1 MFVSTAKPRLR
12 GGYTLVELTI
22 VMLIMGIVAAAAV
35 PRFNDSM
42 DRFRVEA
49 AASRIAADLNL
60 VRARAMT
67 QGSPQGV
74 NFFTSSESY
83 QLAGDPDIDSPGE
96 EYWVYLSKTSY
107 PVDLVSTTFTNTN
120 AFTNI
125 VAVVWDIFG
134 QASGYAPP
142 PNVQTPL
149 SSGTIVI
156 ASGSEQRTVVINPVT
171 GKASVQ

>member
-1 MFVSTAKPRLR
+1 MSVSTAQPRLR

-42 DRFRVEA
+42 DRFRVDA
-49 AASRIAADLNL
+49 AASRIVADMNL

-67 QGSPQGV
+67 LGSDQGI
-74 NFFTSSESY
+74 NFFTSTETY
-83 QLAGDPDIDSPGE
+83 NLAGDPDPNSPGE
-96 EYWVYLSKTSY
+96 EYWVDLSQTSY
-107 PVDLVSTTFTNTN
+107 PVDLVSTTFTNTD

-125 VAVVWDIFG
+125 VAVFWDIYG
-134 QASGYAPP
+134 KANAYAPP
-142 PNVQTPL
+142 PNPQTPL
-149 SSGTIVI
+149 ASGTIVI
-156 ASGSEQRTVVINPVT
+156 ASGSEQRTIVISPVT